1 MTRLNLVPF
10 AVCFP
15 AILSLAGCSSQPA
28 APAASCNAGDPSCAG
43 VGGSGATGGST
54 QGPAVGGAPGSGGA
68 TMAAGGV
75 PSATG
80 GSRAQ
85 ASTGNSGGSS
95 TNATGGTSAT
105 GGAAGGKVSTG
116 GTSPT
121 ATGGAAGGKVS
132 TGGTSPTATGGA
144 AGGKVSTGGTNTTGV
159 TGGTNTAGVTGG
171 TNTTGVTGGMGTTG
185 GSVTATGG
193 SNTDAGGKPLAK
205 SGDKTSTANDYLNL
219 GNVRLINNNW
229 GSVSI
234 ANCSAPMSVTATDT
248 SLSWTFNRGNCG
260 DDGSKPDYPEVE
272 FGVAPFGK
280 TSSLRT
286 TPPFSTTTL
295 LPIQVKNIQS
305 ASVSI
310 GNFAI
315 NLQNN
320 TNWNINIEFWLS
332 KLDPL
337 ANDDAQAYAEIMGL
351 WGMSAGAQLW
361 KCNVTGQSVSS
372 GGKSYNL
379 CHQSDTWGTGG
390 TWRFFQFQASSLSQ
404 SFSGTVDVKAFL
416 DWFYNSSYGS
426 GVSKDYYLT
435 RIEIGSEID
444 DSTSGSCTLSNVS
457 YTINGTTQSPV
468 LAK

>member
-1 MTRLNLVPF
+1 MTKLNVVRI

-15 AILSLAGCSSQPA
+15 AILVFGCSSQS
-28 APAASCNAGDPSCAG
+28 ASPGTSG
-43 VGGSGATGGST
+43 VGGGGTTGGASQGTSPVGGVTSSGGASQTTSSTLASSGGRTSATGGSQAQAGNSNSATGGST
-54 QGPAVGGAPGSGGA
+54 QGATGGASATTTTGTPVGGKTSTGGTTSTGTTSTGTPTGGKTA
-68 TMAAGGV
+68 TGGTTATG
-75 PSATG
+75 SATG
-80 GSRAQ
+80 G
-85 ASTGNSGGSS
+85 
-95 TNATGGTSAT
+95 
-105 GGAAGGKVSTG
+105 KPSTG
-116 GTSPT
+116 GTSSIGATGGMPAT
-121 ATGGAAGGKVS
+121 GGSVAATGGASVDQGGK
-132 TGGTSPTATGGA
+132 A
-144 AGGKVSTGGTNTTGV
+144 
-159 TGGTNTAGVTGG
+159 
-171 TNTTGVTGGMGTTG
+171 
-185 GSVTATGG
+185 
-193 SNTDAGGKPLAK
+193 LAK
-205 SGDKTSTANDYLNL
+205 AGDKTSAANDYLNL
-219 GNVRLINNNW
+219 GTMRLINNNW
-229 GSVSI
+229 GSV
-234 ANCSAPMSVTATDT
+234 ALPNCSAPMSVSVT
-248 SLSWTFNRGNCG
+248 SASSLTWTFNRGNCG
-260 DDGSKPDYPEVE
+260 DDGSHPDYPELE

-286 TPPFSTTTL
+286 TPPFSTTSL

-320 TNWNINIEFWLS
+320 TNWNLNIEFWLS

-337 ANDDAQAYAEIMGL
+337 TNNDAQAYAEIMGL
-351 WGMSAGAQLW
+351 WGMSAGAQAW

-390 TWRFFQFQASSLSQ
+390 TWRFFQFQASSLAQ

-444 DSTSGSCTLSNVS
+444 DTTSGSCTLSNVS
-457 YTINGTTQSPV
+457 FTINGTTQSPV
-468 LAK
+468 LAQ

>member
-1 MTRLNLVPF
+1 MTRPNLVHF

-54 QGPAVGGAPGSGGA
+54 QGSAVGGAPGSGGA

-132 TGGTSPTATGGA
+132 
-144 AGGKVSTGGTNTTGV
+144 
-159 TGGTNTAGVTGG
+159 TGG

-468 LAK
+468 FAK

>member
-1 MTRLNLVPF
+1 
-10 AVCFP
+10 
-15 AILSLAGCSSQPA
+15 
-28 APAASCNAGDPSCAG
+28 
-43 VGGSGATGGST
+43 
-54 QGPAVGGAPGSGGA
+54 
-68 TMAAGGV
+68 
-75 PSATG
+75 
-80 GSRAQ
+80 
-85 ASTGNSGGSS
+85 
-95 TNATGGTSAT
+95 
-105 GGAAGGKVSTG
+105 
-116 GTSPT
+116 
-121 ATGGAAGGKVS
+121 
-132 TGGTSPTATGGA
+132 
-144 AGGKVSTGGTNTTGV
+144 
-159 TGGTNTAGVTGG
+159 
-171 TNTTGVTGGMGTTG
+171 
-185 GSVTATGG
+185 
-193 SNTDAGGKPLAK
+193 
-205 SGDKTSTANDYLNL
+205 
-219 GNVRLINNNW
+219 
-229 GSVSI
+229 
-234 ANCSAPMSVTATDT
+234 VTATDG

-260 DDGSKPDYPEVE
+260 DDGSHPDYPEVE
-272 FGVAPFGK
+272 FGVAPFGT

-286 TPPFSTTTL
+286 TPAFSTTSL

-310 GNFAI
+310 GNFSI
-315 NLQNN
+315 TLQNN
-320 TNWNINIEFWLS
+320 TNWNLNIEFWLS

-337 ANDDAQAYAEIMGL
+337 TNGDAQAYAEIMGL

-361 KCNVTGQSVSS
+361 KCNVSGQSVSS